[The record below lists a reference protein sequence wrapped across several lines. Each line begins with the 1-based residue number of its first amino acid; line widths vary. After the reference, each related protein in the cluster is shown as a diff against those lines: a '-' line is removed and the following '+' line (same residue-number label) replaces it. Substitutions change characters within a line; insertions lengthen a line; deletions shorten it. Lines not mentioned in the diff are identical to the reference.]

1 MHILLQSR
9 EMGWHGIGTDE
20 MEMIPLEFSLSMED
34 MESRKTLSD
43 NYVVI
48 SASQH
53 PLLLLRTKYMR
64 CQQ

>member
-1 MHILLQSR
+1 
-9 EMGWHGIGTDE
+9 MGWHGIGTDE